1 MQPFEA
7 LRNWRRR
14 EEVTA
19 TAQQYPP
26 YQHLESHFNAA
37 EIVKDII
44 LGLSGIRLIQA
55 DRQRTAPG
63 C

>member
-14 EEVTA
+14 EERSS
-19 TAQQYPP
+19 TAQGYPP
-26 YQHLESHFNAA
+26 YQHLENHFNAA

-44 LGLSGIRLIQA
+44 LGLSGKVLMQIEKYRCML
-55 DRQRTAPG
+55 
-63 C
+63 